1 MKNQTSFISCF
12 QKKIIDLPYNLSKAY
27 IHRKPLLPAV
37 LDDEV
42 YETELNNYLNDGI
55 NYGAN
60 TIKNADIGDL
70 QQLAAD
76 SFFYGY
82 LLAVK
87 RFKNGR

>member
-1 MKNQTSFISCF
+1 MNSKE
-12 QKKIIDLPYNLSKAY
+12 QKVEPTTEPAIVGNTV
-27 IHRKPLLPAV
+27 LPAV
-37 LDDEV
+37 LEDEV

-82 LLAVK
+82 LLAVQ
-87 RFKNGR
+87 RFKNGT

>member
-1 MKNQTSFISCF
+1 MENV
-12 QKKIIDLPYNLSKAY
+12 NLK
-27 IHRKPLLPAV
+27 HETPTCGNTVLPAV
-37 LDDEV
+37 LYDEV